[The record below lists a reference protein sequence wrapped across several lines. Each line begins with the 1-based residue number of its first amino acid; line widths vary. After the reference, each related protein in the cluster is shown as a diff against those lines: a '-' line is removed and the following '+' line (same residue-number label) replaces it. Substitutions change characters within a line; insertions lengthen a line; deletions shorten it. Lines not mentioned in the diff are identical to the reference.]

1 MRKLTKRIACGVLSA
16 MMLSTLAVEGL
27 VRGDADARAN
37 SAVNSTALADGVSFK
52 NVTGQFDTS
61 ALMQENFNSSVIKAE
76 NLAPTYE
83 TRTVI
88 VTLDKAPLTDRA
100 NGETVASYLDSFSGN
115 LAQAEIRSEQNAF
128 LKKLSKMGISYS
140 YKGGYDAVLN
150 GVAIEINTKHVSEI
164 KKMSGVESVVI
175 TTAYSEPKTAEVDT
189 SGVTTNE
196 TEVYKTGI
204 YDSSEFVDAYGE
216 GQVVAVLDTGLD
228 YTHAAFQGFTKE
240 GVELAWD
247 QAYVKNILDSSSFEL
262 SAETRTSGKLSAKD
276 VYVSDKVPFAFDYA
290 DDDPDVYPSYSNH
303 GTHVAGIIGG
313 YDVGGYTDKDGNPVS
328 ETFKGVVPDCQL
340 VICKVFTDDLDDP
353 DLGGAVSEDIVAAL
367 DDCVKLGVDVINMS
381 LGTSC
386 GFTST
391 NDGDDEGEML
401 NEVYDR
407 IKQAG
412 ISLICAASNDYSA
425 GYGGVYGTNLATNP
439 DSGTVGSPSTYPA
452 ALSVASINGQKAGY
466 FAANVDSEEDKAFVF
481 YEEARDAEGNPY
493 EFVKTL
499 TEKYNKNEFEYVVVG
514 GKGLASDYSL
524 IKNLFKD
531 SQGNSL
537 NRIALI
543 QRGDTTFQEK
553 VEEAMKV
560 GAIGVIVYNNVSG
573 VIRMNLGEIDDP
585 VPSVS
590 LNMNAGKKLVDAAMN
605 YTSEEIKAGKI
616 KRVGTLTLSEEFVAG
631 PFMSEFSSWGPTHDL
646 KLKPEITAHGGE
658 ITSTVPGG
666 YGEQSGTS
674 MASPNMAGFM
684 AVVRSYIEKD
694 LHITDP
700 VEINRLAMQLTMST
714 AGMVYDQDGL
724 LYSPRK
730 QGAGVAKLENVVGG
744 TGAYLWTDVAE
755 NDYRP
760 KLELGDDE
768 EKTGVYEM
776 QFKLTNFGDKELSF
790 SVNHE
795 AMTETLANDKMTVSE
810 QAHMFE
816 HSTTEW
822 LVNGDKVDGVITAK
836 AGATLD
842 IKVTLTL
849 DKTAIDYLEAAD
861 KKGNVYFE
869 NGMYVEGFLQL
880 LSSTDG
886 QCDLS
891 IPFLAFYGDWEAA
904 PMLDYSAFEVAQC
917 AQDGSILEEDKIKA
931 SVWETL
937 PYNTYYNEK
946 YILPM
951 GGYVYL
957 VDENDDPVY
966 VDEKYC
972 AVSRYNEYYGEGS
985 DDNYMS
991 STAIKAVYAGL
1002 LRNARLVKY
1011 KMINA
1016 ATGELVK
1023 QDVIYRVSKAYTGG
1037 GNGVPANVEI
1047 NLSPEEEQLVANGT
1061 YEMFFEFFQNEPED
1075 VETAVAREEDT
1086 FSFSFTVDYEAPV
1099 LENARVRYYNYKV
1112 DGEEKQRIY
1121 LDFDIYDNHHA
1132 MAALL
1137 CYPVTEK
1144 VETENGEEEYET
1156 KLYLV
1161 TDYPTPIR
1169 NSNRNGTTS
1178 ISIEITDAYE
1188 KYGKQLYLQIDDYA
1202 VNSCLYQIDIQ
1213 KANSSILPESDQY
1226 SLAEGEENITLAMYE
1241 EHKVALNFADSY
1253 KGNADLSNFTWKSSN
1268 PKVVDVKNG
1277 VIVGLKKG
1285 TARVSVSN
1293 GGKGTP
1299 KYINVTVT
1307 DNTYEKLP
1315 SVPSISFGTVTT
1327 YLKSVKKAQGT
1338 VEVYAG
1344 ETIDLTVEKDPWYHP
1359 MNDLRLVWSTSNAS
1373 VATVDQNGVVTT
1385 LKKGTASITAAVER
1399 KRSDGSW
1406 ESTLYA
1412 TNVTFKVL
1420 NEFEL
1425 GSPNILTA
1433 YNGPGYNAWV
1443 CPDCG
1448 EAWIAKEM
1456 VTKDGQAN
1464 LCPNC
1469 LKVCQQSTDILK
1481 IPADLNIIYIYDEA
1495 FKENDNIK
1503 KIIIPS
1509 SVIEIRDLA
1518 FYQCE
1523 ALEEVYFVSLNHR
1536 EDGKG
1541 NILNPDIDWADLS
1554 MVYDGVF
1561 QECKNLKKVDFTNV
1575 KTITLGRD
1583 VFADCTSLSEV
1594 LDMPSIGTMNARA
1607 FKNTALT
1614 EVDLSG
1620 LHLSGENVF
1629 QGCNQIKSIKTG
1641 RFTAL
1646 GDYMFAGCTSLT
1658 GVITIQTPKVGNG
1671 VFQNCTSLSGVVF
1684 TSNGAGYEFD
1694 IGENAFA
1701 NCGTAAGEFTVEFGN
1716 ENIRSIG
1723 DEAFA
1728 RSAIKALDFSKIKG
1742 LQFIGDNVFG
1752 NTDLTEIVIGDNVD
1766 FGTLQ
1771 ILGAPFKGFTVK
1783 VAANCTEYVEENGA
1797 IYSSDKALLLYV
1809 NESVAG
1815 DSGVFTIPDTVTE
1828 IAPYA
1833 FAYNKKINKVIIPNS
1848 VETLGDYAFAY
1859 SAIKNVEWSKTGSRI
1874 TAIPAG
1880 AFNGAALT
1888 GIVLPDSVVS
1898 VGDHAFAKSALTSFA
1913 ADKLQSLGNNV
1924 FEACN
1929 SLTEITLCDG
1939 IKSMGDRVFASCLS
1953 LSVVTLPSV
1962 EKLGSFTFSG
1972 AESLK
1977 KVTFGADAT
1986 TTGKYT
1992 FVKTSWQPDSY
2003 YYDYVGMPVEEV
2015 VFLGDKIQTIG
2026 EGTFYGCEKLT
2037 DLVLPASVTTMES
2050 YALANTKGLTSL
2062 NLENVEIFGDYA
2074 MFGSGVTELK
2084 LDSAKK
2090 VGTFAFAI
2098 DSETDTSVETA
2109 YTTLSMPAVEEIG
2122 NFAFYNSALTS
2133 VELPASL
2140 KKLGY
2145 GAFMSSAKLAEVKA
2159 AAENEYFFVEK
2170 GVLYRYID
2178 KAAGTYEL
2186 CLYPTALAGAGEA
2199 KARAYAIKEGTVS
2212 VLAYS
2217 FAELNKGVLDKVTLP
2232 YSVKTIGD
2240 SAFYASGVKEFT
2252 FESVTAPKLESVYRY
2267 EISAMIQMDESNA
2280 YYRGYYYTNFQ
2291 TYIYDYSQYGKQK
2304 SDLTL
2309 NYPTNGTGYDN
2320 HIYGLFFGTKNQTGV
2335 VMDETTRECVTTI
2348 QAMHEDKAKIE
2359 AWKTMEKSDALVAEI
2374 NEFSATVKTM
2384 RVYYNNAAA
2393 SATQAQFITDE
2404 VTQMLTE
2411 VEGLLR
2417 EVKQQFDI
2425 PIVAKELKVSAN
2437 STHKSEYKPG
2447 EVFDKTGLVAVIVYD
2462 DFSTVEITADE
2473 LVAGAS
2479 ATNPLT
2485 KNSKQVEFTYNG
2497 LKLRVSV
2504 TMVED
2509 KPIVPPVEDE
2519 DSSSEETQDSSVE
2532 SNVESSASASES
2544 GCGSAMAASSAMF
2557 ALLGVACVMVCKK
2570 KEN

>member
-1 MRKLTKRIACGVLSA
+1 MTKLTKRIACGVLSA
-16 MMLSTLAVEGL
+16 MMLSTLAVEGF
-27 VRGDADARAN
+27 VRNEAGAFTNSVVN
-37 SAVNSTALADGVSFK
+37 SAAADGVSFK

-61 ALMQENFNSSVIKAE
+61 KIMEENFNSSVIKAE

-88 VTLDKAPLTDRA
+88 VTLDKSPLADRA
-100 NGETVASYLDSFSGN
+100 KGETVSSFLDSFSGN
-115 LAQAEIRSEQNAF
+115 LAQAEIKSEQNAF
-128 LKKLSKMGISYS
+128 LKQLSKMGISYS
-140 YKGGYDAVLN
+140 YKGGYDTVLN

-175 TTAYSEPKTAEVDT
+175 TTAYAEPKTVEVDT
-189 SGVTTNE
+189 TGVTTNE

-204 YDSSEFVDAYGE
+204 YDSSKFVDAYGE

-228 YTHAAFQGFTKE
+228 YTHAAFQSFTKE
-240 GVELAWD
+240 GVELSWD
-247 QAYVKNILDSSSFEL
+247 QAYVKSVLDNASFEL
-262 SAETRTSGKLSAKD
+262 SAEMRTSGKLSAKD

-313 YDVGGYTDKDGNPVS
+313 YDVGGYTDKDGNPVA

-407 IKQAG
+407 IKKAG

-466 FAANVDSEEDKAFVF
+466 FAANVDSEENKAFVF

-499 TEKYNKNEFEYVVVG
+499 TEKYNKTEFEYVVVG

-543 QRGDTTFQEK
+543 QRGDTTFKEK

-560 GAIGVIVYNNVSG
+560 GAIGVMVYNNVSG
-573 VIRMNLGEIDDP
+573 VIRMNLGEIDNP

-616 KRVGTLTLSEEFVAG
+616 KRVGTLTLSEEYVAG

-694 LHITDP
+694 LGITNP

-744 TGAYLWTDVAE
+744 TTAYLWTDVAE
-755 NDYRP
+755 NDFRP

-776 QFKLTNFGDKELSF
+776 HFKLTNFGDKKLTF
-790 SVNHE
+790 STNHE

-810 QAHMFE
+810 QAHMFDN
-816 HSTTEW
+816 SKSEW
-822 LVNGDKVDGVITAK
+822 VVNGEKVDGTITAA

-842 IKVTLTL
+842 IQVTLTL

-861 KKGNVYFE
+861 KKGNVYFA

-891 IPFLAFYGDWEAA
+891 IPFLTFYGDWEAA

-917 AQDGSILEEDKIKA
+917 AQDGSILDEDKIKA

-957 VDENDDPVY
+957 LDENDDPVY

-972 AVSRYNEYYGEGS
+972 SVSRYNEYYGEGNT
-985 DDNYMS
+985 DNYMS

-1002 LRNARLVKY
+1002 LRNARVVKY
-1011 KMINA
+1011 KMVNA
-1016 ATGELVK
+1016 STGALVK

-1037 GNGVPANVEI
+1037 GSGVPANVEI

-1061 YEMFFEFFQNEPED
+1061 YEMFFEFFQNEPENID
-1075 VETAVAREEDT
+1075 AAVAREEDT
-1086 FSFSFTVDYEAPV
+1086 FKFSFTVDYEAPV

-1137 CYPVTEK
+1137 CYPVVEEVEALDGTTSTE
-1144 VETENGEEEYET
+1144 TN
-1156 KLYLV
+1156 LYLL
-1161 TDYPTPIR
+1161 TDYPTPVR

-1188 KYGKQLYLQIDDYA
+1188 KYGNQLYLQIDDYA

-1213 KANSSILPESDQY
+1213 KANSSILPESNQY
-1226 SLAEGEENITLAMYE
+1226 SLAEGEENITLDIYQ
-1241 EHKVALNFADSY
+1241 EHKVSLNFADSY

-1268 PKVVDVKNG
+1268 PKVVEVKNG

-1293 GGKGTP
+1293 GGKGSP

-1307 DNTYEKLP
+1307 DKQYEQL
-1315 SVPSISFGTVTT
+1315 SNVPSISFGTVSS

-1344 ETIDLTVEKDPWYHP
+1344 ETINLTVEKDPWYHP
-1359 MNDLRLVWSTSNAS
+1359 MTDLRIVWTTSNAG
-1373 VATVDQNGVVTT
+1373 VATVDDNGVVNT
-1385 LKKGTASITAAVER
+1385 LKKGTATITAAVQR

-1406 ESTLYA
+1406 ENTLYA

-1425 GSPNILTA
+1425 GSSNILTA

-1448 EAWIAKEM
+1448 EAWVAKEM
-1456 VTKDGQAN
+1456 VTKEGQAN
-1464 LCPNC
+1464 LCPDC
-1469 LKVCQQSTDILK
+1469 LKVCTQATDILK
-1481 IPADLNIIYIYDEA
+1481 IPADLNVIYIFDEA
-1495 FKENDNIK
+1495 FKGNKNIK

-1518 FYQCE
+1518 FYGCKE
-1523 ALEEVYFVSLNHR
+1523 LEEVYFVSLNHR
-1536 EDGKG
+1536 VDGKG
-1541 NILNPDIDWADLS
+1541 NIINPDIDWADLS
-1554 MVYDGVF
+1554 MVYDGAF
-1561 QECKNLKKVDFTNV
+1561 QNCKNLKKVDFTNV

-1583 VFADCTSLSEV
+1583 AFADCISLAEV
-1594 LDMPSIGTMNARA
+1594 VDMPSIGTMNARA
-1607 FKNTALT
+1607 FRNTALT

-1629 QGCNQIKSIKTG
+1629 QGCNQITSIKTG

-1646 GDYMFAGCTSLT
+1646 GDYMFAGCTSLS
-1658 GVITIQTPKVGNG
+1658 GVITILTPKVGNG

-1694 IGENAFA
+1694 IGDNAFA
-1701 NCGTAAGEFTVEFGN
+1701 NCGSKAGTFTVDFGN
-1716 ENIRSIG
+1716 ETIRSIG

-1728 RSAIKALDFSKIKG
+1728 RSAIKSLNFSQIKG
-1742 LQFIGDNVFG
+1742 LQYIGDNVFG
-1752 NTDLTEIVIGDNVD
+1752 GTDLAEIVIGDNID
-1766 FGTLQ
+1766 FSTLH

-1783 VAANCTEYVEENGA
+1783 VADNCTKYVEENGA

-1809 NESVAG
+1809 NESAAG
-1815 DSGVFTIPDTVTE
+1815 DNGVFTIPSTVTE

-1848 VETLGDYAFAY
+1848 VETLGDYVFAY
-1859 SAIKNVEWSKTGSRI
+1859 TSIKSVEWSKTGARI
-1874 TAIPAG
+1874 AAIPAG
-1880 AFNGAALT
+1880 AFNGSALT

-1898 VGDHAFAKSALTSFA
+1898 VGDYAFAKSALTSFA
-1913 ADKLQSLGNNV
+1913 ADCLQSLGNNV
-1924 FEACN
+1924 FESCN
-1929 SLTEITLCDG
+1929 ALTEIALCDG
-1939 IKSMGDRVFASCLS
+1939 IKSMGDKVFANCLS
-1953 LSVVTLPSV
+1953 LSIVTMPSV
-1962 EKLGSFTFSG
+1962 ETLGSFTFSG
-1972 AESLK
+1972 ADSLK
-1977 KVTFGADAT
+1977 KVIFGADAT

-1992 FVKTSWQPDSY
+1992 FVKTSWQPGSY

-2015 VFLGDKIQTIG
+2015 VFLGEKIQTIG
-2026 EGTFYGCEKLT
+2026 EGAFYGCEKLVT
-2037 DLVLPASVTTMES
+2037 LSLPASVTTIES
-2050 YALANTKGLTSL
+2050 YAFANTKALTSL
-2062 NLENVEIFGDYA
+2062 NLENVEVFGDYA
-2074 MFGSGVTELK
+2074 MFGSGVTTLQ
-2084 LDSAKK
+2084 LNSAKII
-2090 VGTFAFAI
+2090 GEFAFAI
-2098 DSETDTSVETA
+2098 DSETNSDVETA
-2109 YTTLSMPAVEEIG
+2109 YTAVLMPVVEEIG

-2140 KKLGY
+2140 QKLGY
-2145 GAFMSSAKLAEVKA
+2145 GVFMSSAKLAEVKV
-2159 AAENEYFFVEK
+2159 AAENEHFFVEK

-2178 KAAGTYEL
+2178 KTAKTYEI
-2186 CLYPTALAGAGEA
+2186 CSYPTALEGEGEA
-2199 KARAYAIKEGTVS
+2199 KARTYAIKDGTVA
-2212 VLAYS
+2212 VLAYA
-2217 FAELNKGVLDKVTLP
+2217 FADLNKGVLDKVVLP
-2232 YSVKTIGD
+2232 YSMKTIGD
-2240 SAFYASGVKEFT
+2240 SAFYASGAKEFT
-2252 FESVTAPKLESVYRY
+2252 FESVAAPKLESVYRA
-2267 EISAMIQMDESNA
+2267 EISAIIKADDSKPF
-2280 YYRGYYYTNFQ
+2280 YRGYYYSNFQ
-2291 TYIYDYSQYGKQK
+2291 TYILEYSAYGTKK

-2320 HIYGLFFGTKNQTGV
+2320 HIYSLFFGVRNQTGI
-2335 VMDETTRECVTTI
+2335 VMDDTTRECVTTV
-2348 QAMHEDKAKIE
+2348 QAMYADKAKIE
-2359 AWKTMEKSDALVAEI
+2359 AWKTMEKTDALVAEI
-2374 NEFSATVKTM
+2374 NAFSATVKTM

-2393 SATQAQFITDE
+2393 SATQSQFITDE
-2404 VTQMLTE
+2404 ITEMLTA

-2417 EVKQQFDI
+2417 EVKQQFGI
-2425 PIVAKELKVSAN
+2425 SIIAKELKISAN

-2473 LVAGAS
+2473 LVAGTS
-2479 ATNPLT
+2479 ATTPLT
-2485 KNSKQVEFTYNG
+2485 KNSKQVDFTYNG

-2509 KPIVPPVEDE
+2509 KPVVPPVDEE
-2519 DSSSEETQDSSVE
+2519 DSSSDATQ
-2532 SNVESSASASES
+2532 ESSNESVQSSAVESES
-2544 GCGSAMAASSAMF
+2544 GCGSALAASSAML
-2557 ALLGVACVMVCKK
+2557 ALLGVACAIMYKR

>member
-1 MRKLTKRIACGVLSA
+1 MKKLTKRIACGALSA
-16 MMLSTLAVEGL
+16 MMLSTLAVEGF
-27 VRGDADARAN
+27 VRRDADASAN
-37 SAVNSTALADGVSFK
+37 SVINTTAAADSVAFK

-61 ALMQENFNSSVIKAE
+61 ALMQKNFNSSVIKAE
-76 NLAPTYE
+76 DVGAKYE
-83 TRTVI
+83 RRTVI
-88 VTLDKAPLTDRA
+88 VTLDEAPLADRA
-100 NGETVASYLDSFSGN
+100 EGESVASFLDSFTGN
-115 LAQAEIRSEQNAF
+115 LAQSDIKSEQNAF
-128 LKKLSKMGISYS
+128 LKKLSKTGISYQ
-140 YKGGYDAVLN
+140 YKGGYDTVLN
-150 GVAIEINTKHVSEI
+150 GVAIEIDTKHVSAI
-164 KKMSGVESVVI
+164 KKMDGVQSVVI
-175 TTAYSEPKTAEVDT
+175 TTAYSEPKTVDIDT

-196 TEVYKTGI
+196 TEVYATGI
-204 YDSSEFVDAYGE
+204 YDSSAFVEQYGE

-228 YTHAAFQGFTKE
+228 YTHPAFQGFSKS
-240 GVELAWD
+240 GVELSWN
-247 QAYVKNILDSSSFEL
+247 QAYVKSVLDNKSFEL
-262 SAETRTSGKLSAKD
+262 SAEMRTQGKLSAKD

-313 YDVGGYTDKDGNPVS
+313 YDTNGYTDKDGNPIA

-391 NDGDDEGEML
+391 DDGDDEGDML
-401 NEVYDR
+401 NEVYTR
-407 IKQAG
+407 IKTSG

-425 GYGGVYGTNLATNP
+425 GYGGVYGTNLASNP

-466 FAANVDSEEDKAFVF
+466 FAANADSEDDKAFIF
-481 YEEARDAEGNPY
+481 FEEARDAEGNPY

-499 TEKYNKNEFEYVVVG
+499 TEKYGKKEFEYVVVG

-531 SQGNSL
+531 SSGKSL

-543 QRGDTTFQEK
+543 ERGDTTFQEK

-560 GAIGVIVYNNVSG
+560 GAIGVMVYNNVSG
-573 VIRMNLGEIDDP
+573 VIRMNLGEIDNP

-590 LNMNAGKKLVDAAMN
+590 LTMNAGKKLVDAAMN
-605 YTSEEIKAGKI
+605 YTSAELKEGKV
-616 KRVGTLTLSEEFVAG
+616 KRVGKITLSEDFVAG

-684 AVVRSYIEKD
+684 AVVRSYIEKE
-694 LHITDP
+694 LNITDP

-760 KLELGDDE
+760 KLELGDDP

-776 QFKLTNFGDKELSF
+776 RFKLTNFGNKELSF
-790 SVNHE
+790 SVNHA

-810 QAHMFE
+810 QAHMFNK
-816 HSTTEW
+816 STTKW
-822 LVNGDKVDGVITAK
+822 VVNGKEIDKTVTAK
-836 AGATLD
+836 AGETLD
-842 IKVTLTL
+842 IEVTLTL
-849 DKTAIDYLEAAD
+849 DKTALNYLNAAD
-861 KKGNVYFE
+861 KSGKVYFE

-886 QCDLS
+886 QCNLS
-891 IPFLAFYGDWEAA
+891 IPFLSFYGDWEAA
-904 PMLDYSAFEVAQC
+904 PMLDYSAFEVAEC

-957 VDENDDPVY
+957 LDENDDPVY

-972 AVSRYNEYYGEGS
+972 SVSRYNEYYGEGN
-985 DDNYMS
+985 DDNYLS

-1011 KMINA
+1011 KMYNVD
-1016 ATGELVK
+1016 TGELVK

-1061 YEMFFEFFQNEPED
+1061 YEMFFEFFQNMPENE
-1075 VETAVAREEDT
+1075 ETAIAREEDT

-1137 CYPVTEK
+1137 CYPSVDK
-1144 VETENGEEEYET
+1144 NGET
-1156 KLYLV
+1156 NLYLV
-1161 TDYPTPIR
+1161 TDYPTPVR

-1178 ISIEITDAYE
+1178 VSIEITDAYE
-1188 KYGKQLYLQIDDYA
+1188 KYGSQLYLQIDDYA
-1202 VNSCLYQIDIQ
+1202 VNSCLYQLDIQ
-1213 KANSSILPESDQY
+1213 KANSSVLPEANEFSI
-1226 SLAEGEENITLAMYE
+1226 AAGEENITLDIYQ
-1241 EHKVALNFADSY
+1241 EHKVSLQYADSY
-1253 KGNADLSNFTWKSSN
+1253 KGNADLSNFTWKSMN

-1277 VIVGLKKG
+1277 VIVGLKAG
-1285 TARVSVSN
+1285 TAKVAVSN
-1293 GGKGTP
+1293 NKGMP

-1307 DNTYEKLP
+1307 DKTYAKLAN
-1315 SVPSISFGTVTT
+1315 VPSISFGTMTT

-1338 VEVYAG
+1338 VQVHAG
-1344 ETIDLTVEKDPWYHP
+1344 EEIELSIQKDPWYHP
-1359 MNDLRLVWSTSNAS
+1359 MTDLRIVWNSSNAS
-1373 VATVDQNGVVTT
+1373 VASVNENGVVNT
-1385 LKKGTASITAAVER
+1385 LKKGTATITAAVER
-1399 KRSDGSW
+1399 KRADGKW

-1412 TNVTFKVL
+1412 TSVTLKVL
-1420 NEFEL
+1420 NEFDL
-1425 GSPNILTA
+1425 GSPNILTD

-1456 VTKDGQAN
+1456 VTKEGVAN
-1464 LCPNC
+1464 LCPDC

-1481 IPADLNIIYIYDEA
+1481 IPADLNIIYIFDEA
-1495 FKENDNIK
+1495 FKDNDNIK

-1509 SVIEIRDLA
+1509 SVIEIRDRA
-1518 FYQCE
+1518 FINCK
-1523 ALEEVYFVSLNHR
+1523 ALEEIYFVSLNHR

-1541 NILNPDIDWADLS
+1541 NIINPNVDWADLS
-1554 MVYDGVF
+1554 MVYDSVF
-1561 QECKNLKKVDFTNV
+1561 QNCANLKKVDFTNV

-1583 VFADCTSLSEV
+1583 VFADCTSLAEV
-1594 LDMPSIGTMNARA
+1594 VDMPSIGTMNARA
-1607 FKNTALT
+1607 FRNTALT
-1614 EVDLSG
+1614 SVDLTG

-1629 QGCNQIKSIKTG
+1629 QGCNKITSIKTG

-1658 GVITIQTPKVGNG
+1658 GTLTIATPKVGKG
-1671 VFQNCTSLSGVVF
+1671 VFQNCVNVTGVTF
-1684 TSNGAGYEFD
+1684 TSGGAGYDFD
-1694 IGENAFA
+1694 IGDNAFE
-1701 NCGTAAGEFTVEFGN
+1701 NCGSKAGKFTVDFGN

-1723 DEAFA
+1723 SNAFA
-1728 RSAIKALDFSKIKG
+1728 GSALTSLDFSKIKG
-1742 LQFIGDNVFG
+1742 LQFLGENVFG
-1752 NTDLTEIVIGDNVD
+1752 RTALKEIVIGNDTNLD
-1766 FGTLQ
+1766 SLQ
-1771 ILGAPFKGFTVK
+1771 ILGAPFKGYTVK
-1783 VAANCTEYVEENGA
+1783 VAAGCNRYTEESGA
-1797 IYSSDKALLLYV
+1797 IYNKNKTQLLYV
-1809 NESVAG
+1809 NESVVG
-1815 DSGVFTIPDTVTE
+1815 NGGTFNVPSSVTE
-1828 IAPYA
+1828 IAAYA
-1833 FAYNKKINKVIIPNS
+1833 FAYNKKINKVVIPNG
-1848 VETLGDYAFAY
+1848 VETLGEYAFAH
-1859 SAIKNVEWSKTGSRI
+1859 SAIKNVEWSKTGSKL

-1880 AFNGAALT
+1880 VFYGSA
-1888 GIVLPDSVVS
+1888 ISSVVVPDSVTS
-1898 VGDHAFAKSALTSFA
+1898 LGDYAFAKSALKAFT
-1913 ADKLQSLGNNV
+1913 ADGLTTLGNNV
-1924 FEACN
+1924 FESCN
-1929 SLTEITLCDG
+1929 SLVEIALCDG
-1939 IKSMGDRVFASCLS
+1939 IKTMGDRVFANCAALTT
-1953 LSVVTLPSV
+1953 VTMPSV
-1962 EKLGSFTFSG
+1962 EKLGSFTFGG

-1977 KVTFGADAT
+1977 KVTFGANAT
-1986 TTGKYT
+1986 TTGSYT
-1992 FVKTSWQPDSY
+1992 FVKMSWQPGSY

-2015 VFLGDKIQTIG
+2015 VFLGNELTTIG
-2026 EGTFYGCEKLT
+2026 EGTFYGCKELTKLT
-2037 DLVLPASVTTMES
+2037 LPESVTKVES
-2050 YALANTKGLTSL
+2050 YAFAYTSALTAL
-2062 NLENVEIFGDYA
+2062 NLNNVESFGDYA
-2074 MFGSGVTELK
+2074 LFASGVTELK
-2084 LDSAKK
+2084 LDNAQKIG
-2090 VGTFAFAI
+2090 VFAFAT
-2098 DSETDTSVETA
+2098 DSETDKNVETE
-2109 YTTLSMPAVEEIG
+2109 YSTVSMPSVQEIG

-2133 VELPASL
+2133 VEIPASL
-2140 KKLGY
+2140 EKIGY
-2145 GAFMSSAKLAEVKA
+2145 GAFMSSAQLKEIKM
-2159 AAENEYFFVEK
+2159 AAESEYFFVEN

-2178 KAAGTYEL
+2178 KAAGEYEL
-2186 CLYPTALAGAGEA
+2186 CFYPTALLGNGEA
-2199 KARAYAIKEGTVS
+2199 KAREYKVKEGTLS
-2212 VLAYS
+2212 VLAYA
-2217 FAELNKGVLDKVTLP
+2217 FAELNKDVLNKVTLP
-2232 YSVKTIGD
+2232 YSVNTIGD

-2252 FESVTAPKLESVYRY
+2252 FESVAAPKLESFYRA
-2267 EISAMIQMDESNA
+2267 EISSVIQSDESQP
-2280 YYRGYYYTNFQ
+2280 YYRGYYYSNFQ
-2291 TYIYDYSQYGKQK
+2291 TYILEYSSYGTEK
-2304 SDLTL
+2304 SDLVM
-2309 NYPTNGTGYDN
+2309 NYPSNGTGYDN
-2320 HIYGLFFGTKNQTGV
+2320 HVYGLFFGTRNVTGI
-2335 VMDETTRECVTTI
+2335 VMEDVTRECVTTI
-2348 QAMHEDKAKIE
+2348 QAMYADRAKIE
-2359 AWKTMEKSDALVAEI
+2359 GWKSQDKTNTLVSEI
-2374 NEFSATVKTM
+2374 NAFSAQVKAM
-2384 RVYYNNAAA
+2384 RVYYNNAVA

-2411 VEGLLR
+2411 VETLLR
-2417 EVKQQFDI
+2417 EVKAKFNI
-2425 PIVAKELKVSAN
+2425 PIVAKELKVSAS
-2437 STHKSEYKPG
+2437 STHKSQYKAG
-2447 EVFDKTGLVAVIVYD
+2447 ETFDKTGLVAVIVYD
-2462 DFSTVEITADE
+2462 DFSTVEISADQ
-2473 LVAGAS
+2473 LVAGTSAS
-2479 ATNPLT
+2479 NPLT

-2504 TMVED
+2504 TILAD
-2509 KPIVPPVEDE
+2509 DAPVVG
-2519 DSSSEETQDSSVE
+2519 DSSSAD
-2532 SNVESSASASES
+2532 SSASEG
-2544 GCGSAMAASSAMF
+2544 GCGSIVASASALVV
-2557 ALLGVACVMVCKK
+2557 LLGVAGVMLCKK
-2570 KEN
+2570 KQS